1 MNRKIVNFI
10 IFSAIQFEKLRS
22 KVGYHLLCALA
33 IDSVF
38 TFHTGFY
45 LKICNF
51 FGTEHKFSI
60 LCFTSA

>member
-33 IDSVF
+33 IGLGV
-38 TFHTGFY
+38 Y
-45 LKICNF
+45 
-51 FGTEHKFSI
+51 FSYRF
-60 LCFTSA
+60 LPENL